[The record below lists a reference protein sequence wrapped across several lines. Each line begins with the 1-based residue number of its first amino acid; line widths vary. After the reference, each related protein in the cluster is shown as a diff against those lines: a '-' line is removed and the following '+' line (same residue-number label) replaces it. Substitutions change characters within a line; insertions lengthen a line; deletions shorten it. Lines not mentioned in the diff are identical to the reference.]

1 MTDASVET
9 LKSLA
14 TAAIDARNGYEEAFD
29 DAGPRGLAGLFTTM
43 IETHALN
50 ARELSLELQDRG
62 VRPDES
68 GSFMTT
74 VHTTIMK
81 VRSLFGGLDDL
92 VLPGLIDGEKRNIAK
107 YEEAL
112 RSASAD
118 SKLKAILTP
127 QVERLRRQLAGME
140 AANASRIARN
150 RATAS

>member
-1 MTDASVET
+1 
-9 LKSLA
+9 
-14 TAAIDARNGYEEAFD
+14 
-29 DAGPRGLAGLFTTM
+29 
-43 IETHALN
+43 
-50 ARELSLELQDRG
+50 
-62 VRPDES
+62 
-68 GSFMTT
+68 MTT

-81 VRSLFGGLDDL
+81 VRSLFGGLDDS